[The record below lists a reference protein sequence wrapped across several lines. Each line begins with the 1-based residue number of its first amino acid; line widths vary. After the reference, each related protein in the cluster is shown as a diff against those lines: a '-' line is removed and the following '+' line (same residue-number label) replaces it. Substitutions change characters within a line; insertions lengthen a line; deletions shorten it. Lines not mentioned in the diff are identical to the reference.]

1 MGNSHLFLV
10 IVDTFVLNH
19 SQTISSTVLTTKVL
33 NLRMTEVQ
41 NLSQTALMDA
51 LIPLNCLKLWKRKM
65 PGIKIS
71 PPTSRAMTL
80 NERAT
85 TECTFL
91 LLHWNIVFHPA
102 KMSSRVLIYQH
113 YYDAFNESF
122 DEDKLIAYIKTHFME
137 IRNDLGRTYTWSLIK
152 VMCDWRCMLATIWF
166 TSHCMFLFQLFKNV
180 QFRIRK
186 AVFGKILCVTTYE
199 ILHTGRKYFTILLIS
214 ITHS

>member
-1 MGNSHLFLV
+1 MPIAKSGKSKVLFFSDVRDGTFMFNFFLNKIKAFHSQIACGKAQLSHKFLSKAPTMGNSHLFLV
-10 IVDTFVLNH
+10 MVDTFVLNH

-33 NLRMTEVQ
+33 NLRMTKVQ
-41 NLSQTALMDA
+41 NLSQIALMDA

-65 PGIKIS
+65 PGIRTS

-137 IRNDLGRTYTWSLIK
+137 IRNDLWRTYTWSLIK
-152 VMCDWRCMLATIWF
+152 
-166 TSHCMFLFQLFKNV
+166 
-180 QFRIRK
+180 
-186 AVFGKILCVTTYE
+186 
-199 ILHTGRKYFTILLIS
+199 
-214 ITHS
+214 